1 MRLKAMIASLA
12 ICTASVAAAEEFT
25 LEPTDFDGAFA
36 RVRDSA
42 TQGCWTNIGEA
53 TTYANDQMAI
63 AGFEIVEAR
72 QKAEFVEAMIKD
84 NTLIMT
90 ISVQARR
97 LENGLCIGSI
107 VTYMMGAVLSRKY
120 PAWNYTTTIGQPMH
134 WSVSSNDNLNHH
146 VLDQIKRFVTGWV
159 ELHRTLVRL
168 E

>member
-1 MRLKAMIASLA
+1 MIASLA

-84 NTLIMT
+84 NTLIMS

-107 VTYMMGAVLSRKY
+107 ATYMLGAVVSRKD
-120 PAWNYTTTIGQPMH
+120 PAWIYTTTIGQPMH
-134 WSVSSNDNLNHH
+134 WSVSSNDNLNNH

-159 ELHRTLVRL
+159 ELHGTPVPL